1 MIHATVF
8 VQFLI
13 ICGIPFTTYSE
24 GSMRHNQPNWNTKS
38 YILDPSWI
46 IDDGLSG
53 NDVLSSSFLKKHA
66 DTDTL
71 DALSH
76 SPYDTTDSYLQ
87 SHHDTEYSGIINKEI
102 NDIFPLIIYT
112 KVYCATIKL
121 ISCKCVLFR
130 I

>member
-1 MIHATVF
+1 MIPSTIF

-13 ICGIPFTTYSE
+13 ICGIPFNTHSE

-53 NDVLSSSFLKKHA
+53 NDVLPSSFLKKHA
-66 DTDTL
+66 DTNKL
-71 DALSH
+71 DELSQ

-87 SHHDTEYSGIINKEI
+87 SQHDNEYSGIINKEI
-102 NDIFPLIIYT
+102 NDIFPFIVHV
-112 KVYCATIKL
+112 VYCATIKL